1 LEDEPILE
9 ETAFEQEV
17 EVSQVGGDEGVES
30 VGDESA
36 SF

>member
-17 EVSQVGGDEGVES
+17 EVSQVVKVVVVES
-30 VGDESA
+30 DSDESA